1 MDPQKPA
8 VGSLNKAEL
17 AEYALLRAE
26 WISRQASGRKVE
38 WRADFVTYDPTKPPI
53 TRKDGVISYGLHL
66 HQLAGHDLAKK
77 FQITVVSGGVRN
89 GKTRWA
95 GTELVDVVVNRPA
108 PPPHIPRIYWIIVPE
123 LTPYWDNIKP
133 EIEMILG
140 NVEDGG
146 LIISKRESP
155 KPSYLLRANDGGKP
169 WEVVVMSALDPDR
182 LRSASIAGA
191 HITEAEKMHED
202 ALDNT
207 LERLAFSGGPLFV
220 ETSPW
225 GLGWV
230 WRRLLER
237 AAVQIDFRTGKPEV
251 TTRADGDPRVGA
263 IRGVPIEANK
273 AIPPERLATLRAQAS
288 TERARKE
295 YDGEHFAASGLIWSQ
310 FHPIKHVTREITVD
324 FLKSGKRPWTI
335 IAGHDFGFGHPEAH
349 VYIATDGWRYWVVDE
364 YREPEQT
371 FKVHAKAI
379 KESPWFPLT
388 QWTYADPSGA
398 QAQTEYMDLGI
409 AMSAALNDVELGI
422 NCVAQLFE
430 SGRLKISSK
439 CVKLIGEIGNWMR
452 NEKTG
457 KPHHLVEDLCAALRY
472 CLYTHTQANDGAP
485 NAYGHLNPTRPSRYT
500 IVENG
505 EERLDELQSE
515 PDTSFTNPDG
525 SVKEVV

>member
-1 MDPQKPA
+1 MDHVRPA
-8 VGSLNKAEL
+8 LASLTTRERQ
-17 AEYALLRAE
+17 EYELLRAE
-26 WISRQASGRKVE
+26 WIQRQISGRKVE
-38 WRADFVTYDPTKPPI
+38 WRADFAAYDPSKPPI
-53 TRKDGVISYGLHL
+53 ARLDGVLTYGLHL
-66 HQLAGHDLAKK
+66 HQLAAHDLAKK
-77 FQITVVSGGVRN
+77 FQITVMSGGVRN

-95 GTELVDVVVNRPA
+95 GTQLIDLVVNRPA
-108 PPPHIPRIYWIIVPE
+108 PPPTIPRIYWIIVPE
-123 LTPYWDNIKP
+123 LTPYWDNIRP

-146 LIISKRESP
+146 LIISKRDSP
-155 KPSYLLRANDGGKP
+155 KPSYKLRANDGGDP

-251 TTRADGDPRVGA
+251 TTRSDGDPRVGA

-273 AIPPERLATLRAQAS
+273 AIPADRLATLRAQAS

-295 YDGEHFAASGLIWSQ
+295 YDGEHFAASGLIWAA
-310 FHPIKHVTREITVD
+310 FHPIRHVTREITPEL
-324 FLKSGKRPWTI
+324 LKKDKRPWEI
-335 IAGHDFGFGHPEAH
+335 VAGHDFGFGHPEAH
-349 VYIATDGWRYWVVDE
+349 VFVATDGWRYWVVDE
-364 YREPEQT
+364 YREPELT
-371 FKVHAKAI
+371 FREHSENI
-379 KESPWFPLT
+379 KKSEWFSLT
-388 QWTYADPSGA
+388 TWTYADPSGA

-409 AMSAALNDVELGI
+409 AMSPGANDVELGI

-430 SGRLKISSK
+430 SGRLKISAK
-439 CVKLIGEIGNWMR
+439 CKKLIEEIGSWMR

-457 KPHHLVEDLCAALRY
+457 RPHHLLEDLCAALRY
-472 CLYTHTQANDGAP
+472 CLYSHSLMNDGKP
-485 NAYGHLNPTRPSRYT
+485 NDYGT
-500 IVENG
+500 IRNG
-505 EERLDELQSE
+505 RLYVGRGNDDEILDAGWKAV
-515 PDTSFTNPDG
+515 DTSEYLADDG
-525 SVKEVV
+525 AVKEVV